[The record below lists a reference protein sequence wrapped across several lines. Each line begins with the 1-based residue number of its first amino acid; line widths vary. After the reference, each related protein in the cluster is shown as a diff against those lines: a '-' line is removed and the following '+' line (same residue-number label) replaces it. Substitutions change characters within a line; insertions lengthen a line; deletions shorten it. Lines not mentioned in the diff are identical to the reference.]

1 MLYIKYKHYKFSF
14 IFINI
19 NSIITLL
26 KNVCKSMLSL
36 LLLIYPI
43 GITATPSFTSI
54 GAQAPSNKS
63 IILNGC
69 VCILVSNLLMVG
81 LLYQVHKRTQ
91 GKIKCKHILVVTT
104 ISFSI
109 SIILYVLLSFD
120 NICAIGKLNSKIDE
134 IKKMLEEKEEL
145 IRTRKISDGV
155 RDTQYRH
162 QSLLMAQQIQQNR
175 ACNRRITQLNRRIR
189 ELETALRN
197 TNPQG

>member
-69 VCILVSNLLMVG
+69 ICILVSNLLMVG
-81 LLYQVHKRTQ
+81 LLYRVHKRTQ
-91 GKIKCKHILVVTT
+91 GKIECKHILVVTT
-104 ISFSI
+104 MSFSI
-109 SIILYVLLSFD
+109 GIMLYLLLSLG
-120 NICAIGKLNSKIDE
+120 NICAIGKLNANIDE
-134 IKKMLEEKEEL
+134 MKKMLEKKEEV
-145 IRTRKISDGV
+145 IRTSKISDGV
-155 RDTQYRH
+155 RDTQLRN
-162 QSLLMAQQIQQNR
+162 QNLLMAQQRREIMEYN
-175 ACNRRITQLNRRIR
+175 NRITQLNRRIT

-197 TNPQG
+197 TNPQE